1 MTAPA
6 FQPARAVAD
15 LTDGVILAAVE
26 IAAPADRVFRAISS
40 EEIASWWGSPSTYRV
55 TRWTGD
61 VRPGGWWRSEGVSA
75 DGSAFAVGG
84 AVLEVDPPWL
94 LVQTWQYEHKPSETT
109 TVRFRI
115 ESIAGGC
122 RLTIHHEGF
131 TDRSSCDSHSRGWQR
146 VLTWL
151 ATFAATGS

>member
-1 MTAPA
+1 VTAPA

-61 VRPGGWWRSEGVSA
+61 VRPGGWWRSEGPWRSEA
-75 DGSAFAVGG
+75 TG
-84 AVLEVDPPWL
+84 AV
-94 LVQTWQYEHKPSETT
+94 
-109 TVRFRI
+109 
-115 ESIAGGC
+115 
-122 RLTIHHEGF
+122 IHHASGVPHATRAGEAP
-131 TDRSSCDSHSRGWQR
+131 
-146 VLTWL
+146 LL
-151 ATFAATGS
+151 AIYLWSGDLGTHARLSGPG